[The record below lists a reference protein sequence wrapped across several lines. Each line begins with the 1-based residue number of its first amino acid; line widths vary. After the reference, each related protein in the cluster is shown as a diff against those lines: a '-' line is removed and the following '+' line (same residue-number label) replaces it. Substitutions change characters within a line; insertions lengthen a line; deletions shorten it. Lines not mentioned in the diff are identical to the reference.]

1 MSSALKGRDLLR
13 TVLLIIFL
21 VALAYF
27 FPYLPLFLL
36 MVLVAALVAISL
48 SDGALMLEKV
58 GIPRKWGVTITMI
71 SSVLFFMGI
80 ALVLSS
86 PFYEALKR
94 FLNSLPGT
102 EQEALPFFKNLLEAP
117 LSQTPLL
124 STDFFSTMG
133 KWFAENAA
141 MFDLNLPALFPP
153 VGTLVWQVLGV
164 LIIFMVL
171 LATGVYI
178 AMTPLSLLRVFLR
191 LFNKENR
198 GRALKTINDLY
209 EGLHAWPIA
218 TLLSIVA
225 VGAMTSTAYWLLGLP
240 SALLLGVIAG
250 LLEVIPYFGAVIAA
264 IPAVIVAF
272 SVSPTHVF
280 LTIITIIVVQT
291 INRNILIPAIMSKVV
306 QVHPAIVAV
315 SVIPIYWIFGIFGIF
330 LVVPL
335 CIVGKVLIRNLWIE
349 RPNRVRREQ
358 RKEAVTISNGSGDA
372 NGSPSQRVSASER
385 S

>member
-1 MSSALKGRDLLR
+1 MANALKGRDLFR

-27 FPYLPLFLL
+27 FPYMPLFLL

-48 SDGALMLEKV
+48 SDGALLLEKV
-58 GIPRKWGVTITMI
+58 GIPRKWGVSITLL
-71 SSVLFFMGI
+71 SAVFLFMSI

-86 PFYEALKR
+86 PFYEATKR

-102 EQEALPFFKNLLEAP
+102 EQEALPFFKDLLESP
-117 LSQTPLL
+117 LSKTPLL

-153 VGTLVWQVLGV
+153 VGTLVWQVLGA

-171 LATGVYI
+171 FATGVYI
-178 AMTPLSLLRVFLR
+178 AMTPLSLLRIFLR
-191 LFNKENR
+191 LFNKDNR
-198 GRALKTINDLY
+198 GRALKIINDLY

-240 SALLLGVIAG
+240 SALLLGVVAG

-264 IPAVIVAF
+264 IPAVIVAI

-280 LTIITIIVVQT
+280 LTILTIIVVQT
-291 INRNILIPAIMSKVV
+291 INRNIIIPAVMSKVV
-306 QVHPAIVAV
+306 KVHPALVAI

-330 LVVPL
+330 LVVPI
-335 CIVGKVLIRNLWIE
+335 CIVGKVLVRNLWIE
-349 RPNRVRREQ
+349 RPSRVRREQ
-358 RKEAVTISNGSGDA
+358 RNEAVTISESSRETNGNPA
-372 NGSPSQRVSASER
+372 QRVSVTER
-385 S
+385 

>member
-1 MSSALKGRDLLR
+1 MASALKGRDLFR

-27 FPYLPLFLL
+27 FPYMPLFLL

-48 SDGALMLEKV
+48 SDGALLLEKV
-58 GIPRKWGVTITMI
+58 GIPRKWGVSITLL
-71 SSVLFFMGI
+71 SAVFLFMSI

-86 PFYEALKR
+86 PFYEATKR

-102 EQEALPFFKNLLEAP
+102 EQEALPFFKDLLESP
-117 LSQTPLL
+117 LSKTPLL

-153 VGTLVWQVLGV
+153 VGTLVWQVLGA

-171 LATGVYI
+171 FATGVYI
-178 AMTPLSLLRVFLR
+178 AMTPLSLLRIFLR
-191 LFNKENR
+191 LFNKDNR
-198 GRALKTINDLY
+198 GRALKIINDLY

-240 SALLLGVIAG
+240 SALLLGVVAG

-264 IPAVIVAF
+264 IPAVIVAI

-280 LTIITIIVVQT
+280 LTILTIIVVQT
-291 INRNILIPAIMSKVV
+291 INRNIIIPAVMSKVV
-306 QVHPAIVAV
+306 KVHPALVAI

-330 LVVPL
+330 LVVPI
-335 CIVGKVLIRNLWIE
+335 CIVGKVLVRNLWIE
-349 RPNRVRREQ
+349 RPSRVRREQ
-358 RKEAVTISNGSGDA
+358 RNEAVTISESSRETNGNPA
-372 NGSPSQRVSASER
+372 QRVSVTER
-385 S
+385 

>member
-1 MSSALKGRDLLR
+1 MASALKGRDLFR
-13 TVLLIIFL
+13 TVLLIILL

-48 SDGALMLEKV
+48 SDGALLLEKV
-58 GIPRKWGVTITMI
+58 GIPRKWGVTITLL
-71 SSVLFFMGI
+71 SAVFFFMGI

-86 PFYEALKR
+86 PFYKALKK
-94 FLNSLPGT
+94 FLTSLPGT
-102 EQEALPFFKNLLEAP
+102 EQEALPFFKDLLEAP

-153 VGTLVWQVLGV
+153 VGTLLWQVLGA

-171 LATGVYI
+171 LATGIYI
-178 AMTPLSLLRVFLR
+178 AMTPLSLLRIFLR
-191 LFNKENR
+191 LFNKDNR

-218 TLLSIVA
+218 TLLSMVA
-225 VGAMTSTAYWLLGLP
+225 VGIMTSMAYWLLGLP

-264 IPAVIVAF
+264 IPAVIVAI
-272 SVSPTHVF
+272 SVSPTHAF

-291 INRNILIPAIMSKVV
+291 INRNILIPSIMSKVV
-306 QVHPAIVAV
+306 QVHPAVVAI

-349 RPNRVRREQ
+349 RPSRIRREQ
-358 RKEAVTISNGSGDA
+358 RKEAVTISES
-372 NGSPSQRVSASER
+372 
-385 S
+385 